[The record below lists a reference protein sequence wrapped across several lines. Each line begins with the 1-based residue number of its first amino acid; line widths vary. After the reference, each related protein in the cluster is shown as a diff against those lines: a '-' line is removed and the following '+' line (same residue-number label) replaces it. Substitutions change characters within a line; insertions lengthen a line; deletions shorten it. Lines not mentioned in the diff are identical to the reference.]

1 MTFVV
6 FKNQNFD
13 FSTFNVDDI
22 YKADK
27 LDPGQISTFSGD
39 FSAFKARGGKFITY
53 HGRRDDVSNYYP
65 YEIHTLNY
73 SLPADRLWKL

>member
-13 FSTFNVDDI
+13 FSTFSVDDI

-27 LDPGQISTFSGD
+27 LNPGQISTFSGD

-53 HGRRDDVSNYYP
+53 HGRRDDVSNSY
-65 YEIHTLNY
+65 L
-73 SLPADRLWKL
+73 S